1 MLYFLITEQVITIII
16 IIYKYYIMSGSSVII
31 IIKILH
37 LNIIYLLL
45 DSGNIVLDS
54 LSPKRLRQRYICGDH
69 FETNMYMNPKAK
81 VLTLIPN
88 AVPKKYHNVSS
99 ESNVFYN
106 IT

>member
-1 MLYFLITEQVITIII
+1 
-16 IIYKYYIMSGSSVII
+16 MSGSSIII

-45 DSGNIVLDS
+45 NSGNIVLDS
-54 LSPKRLRQRYICGDH
+54 LSPKRLRQRYLCGDH

-106 IT
+106 IGNITLIFYG